1 MARKPSS
8 KMNMSA
14 GKAKAILSDG
24 ETRGTPLTKPQKG
37 LFGAIAGGAG
47 GGAGGKPTGGGTM
60 PRAAGGGP
68 RPGIGG
74 SASKARTSPRSP
86 QMAIGQRATLGA
98 RTKSAM
104 MPRVRSRS

>member
-47 GGAGGKPTGGGTM
+47 SKPTGGGTM

-74 SASKARTSPRSP
+74 SSSKARTSPRSP

>member
-47 GGAGGKPTGGGTM
+47 KPTGGGTM

-86 QMAIGQRATLGA
+86 QMAIGQRSTLGA

-104 MPRVRSRS
+104 MPKVRSRS